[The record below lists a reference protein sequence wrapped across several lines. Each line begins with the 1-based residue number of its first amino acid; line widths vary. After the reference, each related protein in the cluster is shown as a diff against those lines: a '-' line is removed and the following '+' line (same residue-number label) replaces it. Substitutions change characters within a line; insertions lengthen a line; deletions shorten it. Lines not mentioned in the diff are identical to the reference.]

1 MITKFIFAKNQNE
14 MYKFSDI
21 LEENKFKIQ
30 SEADNF
36 IYLRKNSYGNIFIH
50 IALLLIAFFFFQYAI
65 FLNLVYFLYNFYVNS
80 IIIFITTDTI
90 DKEGNSIEFSDFDDL
105 DIGINRVNES
115 RDMVSDFKEVMG
127 RFRK

>member
-1 MITKFIFAKNQNE
+1 MITKFIFAKNQAE
-14 MYKFSDI
+14 MYKFSDK
-21 LEENKFKIQ
+21 LEEGKFKIQ

-50 IALLLIAFFFFQYAI
+50 IAFLLIAFFYFQYAI

-80 IIIFITTDTI
+80 VIIFITTETI
-90 DKEGNSIEFSDFDDL
+90 DKDGNSIEFSDFNDL
-105 DIGINRVNES
+105 DIGNKNINEN
-115 RDMVSDFKEVMG
+115 RDMVNDFKEVMG